1 MSKFA
6 MSKFSKRTAVLG
18 IMSTLALGTIAA
30 APAYAKGGGVTTK
43 GHCSMAS
50 QSKIKLSHDDNVIQ
64 TEFEVDSNQV
74 GQVWH
79 VVLRDNGTRVLRTT
93 KTTTAPSGSFTVHRR
108 IPNLAGPDN
117 IVAKATNATT
127 GETCIVRASI

>member
-1 MSKFA
+1 MSN
-6 MSKFSKRTAVLG
+6 FSKRTAVLG

-30 APAYAKGGGVTTK
+30 APAYAKGGGVTTN
-43 GHCSMAS
+43 GDCSMTS
-50 QSKIKLSHDDNVIQ
+50 TSKLKLSHDDNVIQ

-79 VVLRDNGTRVLRTT
+79 VVLKDNGTTVFRTT
-93 KTTTAPSGSFTVHRR
+93 KTTTAPSDSFTVSRR
-108 IPNLAGPDN
+108 IPNLVGTDD

>member
-1 MSKFA
+1 MSN
-6 MSKFSKRTAVLG
+6 FSKRTAVLG

-30 APAYAKGGGVTTK
+30 APAYAKGGGVTTN
-43 GHCSMAS
+43 GDCSMTS
-50 QSKIKLSHDDNVIQ
+50 TSKLKLSHDDNVIQ

-79 VVLRDNGTRVLRTT
+79 VVLRDNGTRVFRTT
-93 KTTTAPSGSFTVHRR
+93 KTTTAPSGSFTVRRR
-108 IPNLAGPDN
+108 IPNLAGTDD

-127 GETCIVRASI
+127 GETCVARASI

>member
-1 MSKFA
+1 MSN
-6 MSKFSKRTAVLG
+6 FSKRTAVLG
-18 IMSTLALGTIAA
+18 IMSTLALGTLAA
-30 APAYAKGGGVTTK
+30 APAYAQGGGVTTK
-43 GHCSMAS
+43 GHCTMTSE
-50 QSKIKLSHDDNVIQ
+50 SKLKLSHDDNVIE

-79 VVLRDNGTRVLRTT
+79 VVLKDNGTTVFRTT
-93 KTTTAPSGSFTVHRR
+93 KTTTAPSDSFTVSRR
-108 IPNLAGPDN
+108 IPNLAGTDD